1 MVPDVYMFNLW
12 DHKTEDRE
20 CMFRNSAEEG
30 YFQKDKFS
38 WDNKVNKAIFR
49 GGNTG

>member
-1 MVPDVYMFNLW
+1 MFNLW